1 MGGFC
6 FVNVWT
12 LATINVQQIDLFS
25 CQVYVLKG
33 LFQPGRSYDS
43 TPGLQFLTAESW
55 CQTQTSPLLW
65 LQESQFFV
73 GQGTFSSSSGSFGC
87 ALCVCAPQPC
97 FRKRHSEVDFTENKE
112 LGSAVTSRAC
122 GWLLERGSVASLE
135 TSVLGAAGW
144 QLLGFFLVLVVPVL
158 WGIKATLSGTALT
171 VFLFF
176 CNT

>member
-87 ALCVCAPQPC
+87 ALCVCA
-97 FRKRHSEVDFTENKE
+97 
-112 LGSAVTSRAC
+112 SALLQEKALR
-122 GWLLERGSVASLE
+122 GWLHREQRAGLSCDKPSLRVAVGKGLCSFPGDFSFGGSWLAASWLLPGLGGAS
-135 TSVLGAAGW
+135 SVGD
-144 QLLGFFLVLVVPVL
+144 
-158 WGIKATLSGTALT
+158 KSHS
-171 VFLFF
+171 
-176 CNT
+176 